1 LPVDKNGEKKLY
13 TSSASSNV
21 MEGNAVGLNLRGNY
35 KEWNYRPASLEGKNM
50 KGQREKGSL
59 PKKHEH
65 KGKFQAKTKL
75 WGEERGPK
83 S

>member
-1 LPVDKNGEKKLY
+1 VNKNGEKKLY

-21 MEGNAVGLNLRGNY
+21 MEGNAVGLNLRLNY

-50 KGQREKGSL
+50 KGQREKGVYQ
-59 PKKHEH
+59 KKCTQ
-65 KGKFQAKTKL
+65 GKISGKNQTV
-75 WGEERGPK
+75 GEERGQK